1 MSRRVLP
8 VCGNLCFFCP
18 SLRARSRQPVK
29 RYKKFLAD
37 IFPRNQEAE
46 PNDRKIGKLC
56 DYASKNP
63 LRIPKITDTLEQRF
77 YKELRHG
84 NFGSVKVVV
93 CIYRKLLSSCKE
105 QMPLFASSLLGIV
118 RTLMEQTGQDEMQI
132 LACNILVDFINSQTD
147 STQMFNLEGIIPK
160 LCQLAQGV
168 GDGERT
174 LRLHSAG
181 LQALAS
187 MVSFTGEH
195 SHISMEFDN
204 IISVTLENYIDPQMN
219 PDIIN
224 KVSLPSLTT
233 KPELDHTMDTSKS
246 PSYWSRVCL
255 CNMAR
260 LAKEATTF
268 RRVLEPLF
276 RNFDTNNHWPLEK
289 GVAYPVLIYLQ
300 SLLEEAGDNSHL
312 LLSNLV
318 KHLDH
323 KNVFKEPL
331 VQIDIVNVISQ
342 LGQNAKQEVTVT
354 VIDAISDLI
363 KHLRKCLQNAAEL
376 SSSGDCIDKQNADLQ
391 FAIEKCILQLSNKV
405 GDVGPILDKM
415 AVFLENISTTTIV
428 ARTTIFSVHRAGQ
441 IIASIPNISYHKK
454 ASLSD
459 ALFHQLLIAMAHPD
473 HETRV
478 GAHSV
483 LSIVLMPSLLSLW
496 SDQNKKTSEA
506 ISGFFDTLE
515 KSMSKRFSFQDEGK
529 DNAKVMDGGSWEG
542 DNQILDADAKKF
554 RKSDSSSHSNSLKSS
569 TTDGKTQTSLRLS
582 SHQVSLLLSSL
593 WVQATSAE
601 NMPANFE
608 AMAHSYNIALLY
620 TRSKTSNHMALARC
634 FQLAFSL
641 RGISL
646 DQERGLQ
653 PSRRR
658 SLFTLASYMLIFS
671 AKAGNFPELIPIVKA
686 SLTEK
691 TADPYLESVE
701 DIRLQTVYLESDGE
715 RCCIPLRKLFLW
727 KLRIAWAVELSRI
740 KELLLQEFLPDDV
753 YPLGAPLFMETPR
766 PCSSLAQVEVQAF
779 EEIMPAAS
787 LTDDETITAANA
799 NENLSGRKTSLS
811 VNSLDILS
819 VNELLESVLETAQEV
834 ASSQISSTPIPYDQ
848 MKSQCEALVTGKQQK
863 MSMLQSLKH
872 QHDAKSVATNLRRS
886 TRKRRISVN
895 LEDFTDSSGSEDEDL
910 MKPTCRTLRNRIDNS
925 VSQDELSSPKHKK
938 TMDTRSTPRREGLRP
953 RRSKTVA
960 REQLNLESG
969 DEQENFEKLVEDE
982 TENGNEIDDND
993 ADDGQN
999 DDETEDEGDGDGE
1012 DEGEE
1017 DGDDEEGEE
1026 EEQEGRRRYDLRNRA
1041 DVRRLSM
1048 EEAKQR
1054 PRSPQRVLHQGIGT
1068 KVNRDVRK
1076 GGSRVDKRH
1085 RITRAEDSDDSLLV
1099 DELDQGPAIP
1109 WSRGGVDLVRL
1120 GSLGD

>member
-1 MSRRVLP
+1 MGVMSRRVLP

-428 ARTTIFSVHRAGQ
+428 ARTTIFAVHRAGQ

-454 ASLSD
+454 
-459 ALFHQLLIAMAHPD
+459 
-473 HETRV
+473 
-478 GAHSV
+478 
-483 LSIVLMPSLLSLW
+483 
-496 SDQNKKTSEA
+496 
-506 ISGFFDTLE
+506 
-515 KSMSKRFSFQDEGK
+515 DEGK

-701 DIRLQTVYLESDGE
+701 DIRLQTVYLESDGGKMVYGSE
-715 RCCIPLRKLFLW
+715 EDNVAASQSLSAIKLDDHHLKETLISQFIKKFA
-727 KLRIAWAVELSRI
+727 KLTEVELSRI

-872 QHDAKSVATNLRRS
+872 QHDAKVFPTRDEKKGTSSFNQKVELLQSDSKLNSNDQNGVPDQLALCSVEYGHTAFRL
-886 TRKRRISVN
+886 
-895 LEDFTDSSGSEDEDL
+895 
-910 MKPTCRTLRNRIDNS
+910 PP
-925 VSQDELSSPKHKK
+925 SSP
-938 TMDTRSTPRREGLRP
+938 
-953 RRSKTVA
+953 
-960 REQLNLESG
+960 
-969 DEQENFEKLVEDE
+969 
-982 TENGNEIDDND
+982 
-993 ADDGQN
+993 
-999 DDETEDEGDGDGE
+999 
-1012 DEGEE
+1012 
-1017 DGDDEEGEE
+1017 
-1026 EEQEGRRRYDLRNRA
+1026 YDKFMKA
-1041 DVRRLSM
+1041 
-1048 EEAKQR
+1048 A
-1054 PRSPQRVLHQGIGT
+1054 GC
-1068 KVNRDVRK
+1068 
-1076 GGSRVDKRH
+1076 
-1085 RITRAEDSDDSLLV
+1085 
-1099 DELDQGPAIP
+1099 
-1109 WSRGGVDLVRL
+1109 
-1120 GSLGD
+1120 